1 MKLKIIYS
9 FENDLQRIV
18 DTIDQFDW
26 FKEKGYNVDLPSS
39 LDIAKIKEYSK
50 QDISELLKGSWND
63 EEYKN
68 TERYI
73 NENWPKYSERFEGDL
88 ISVNLKPVEEYTVVL
103 TLYGVGGSFNPR
115 ENKIILNVYYFLRKP
130 NLSIMATI
138 LHEIVHINVDEY
150 IQQYK
155 VPHQLKEK
163 IVDMIMKSFFAN
175 DFSQEEFLQKWLY
188 SKSFSE
194 KAEVIFDNF
203 YPNIERAIQELSKQ
217 MMSDNI

>member
-18 DTIDQFDW
+18 DTIDKFDW
-26 FKEKGYNVDLPSS
+26 FKEKGYNVDFPPS
-39 LDIAKIKEYSK
+39 INVAKIKEYSK
-50 QDISELLKGSWND
+50 QDIFELLKGNWND
-63 EEYKN
+63 EEYKK
-68 TERYI
+68 TERQI
-73 NENWPKYSERFEGDL
+73 KENWQKYSEIFERDL
-88 ISVNLKPVEEYTVVL
+88 IAVKLKPAEEYTAVL
-103 TLYGVGGSFNPR
+103 TLYGVGGSFNTK
-115 ENKIILNVYYFLRKP
+115 ENKIILNVSYLLRKP
-130 NLSIMATI
+130 NRSIMAII
-138 LHEIVHINVDEY
+138 LHEIVHINVDGY
-150 IQQYK
+150 IQQNK
-155 VPHQLKEK
+155 VPHELKEK
-163 IVDMIMKSFFAN
+163 IVDMIMKKFFAN